1 MQASVSNPP
10 VPKRSVSALT
20 ALCHAAF
27 VPTGV
32 VTTLLGPLLPLL
44 SLQWRLT
51 DTQAGYLFTSQF
63 LGSLVGVVLSGL
75 LSSLWGFQPTLV
87 AGLFMM
93 SAGTAALVTSWKVG
107 VISIFAYG
115 LGTGFTIP
123 AANLAVAAAN
133 PTRRASALNLLNFSW
148 GAGAM
153 ASAFLVSVF
162 ERNSIILWLLYSL
175 ATFLLILAIAVGM
188 VTMPRI
194 AADAG
199 PPPVRERANDRRS
212 LSLFGMALIFF
223 LYVGAENS
231 IAGWVGSYAKRV
243 TLISEALSAL
253 TPAFFWGALL
263 LGRGAAP
270 ILLARLSEL
279 WMARIDLIVAS
290 TGVALLMYS
299 RTAAEIIGSTALTG
313 LGLSAVY
320 PITIAALSR
329 KFGSKAALAGSLTFC
344 MSSLGGACLPLLV
357 GYTSSHSSGLR
368 AGLLVPLIACVS
380 MLGIYILGLSA

>member
-1 MQASVSNPP
+1 MLASVSNVPL
-10 VPKRSVSALT
+10 PKRSVSALT

-27 VPTGV
+27 VPTGI

-44 SLQWRLT
+44 SSQWRLT

-75 LSSLWGFQPTLV
+75 LSSLWGFQPALV

-93 SAGTAALVTSWKVG
+93 SAGTAALETSWKVG
-107 VISIFAYG
+107 IISIFAYG
-115 LGTGFTIP
+115 LGTGLTIP
-123 AANLAVAAAN
+123 AANLVVAATN

-148 GAGAM
+148 GAGAI
-153 ASAFLVSVF
+153 ASALLVSVF
-162 ERNSIILWLLYSL
+162 ERNSIILWLFYSL
-175 ATFLLILAIAVGM
+175 SALLLILAIAISM
-188 VTMPRI
+188 LTMPPI
-194 AADAG
+194 AADAS
-199 PPPVRERANDRRS
+199 PPPIRKSANDRTS
-212 LSLFGMALIFF
+212 LSLFAMALVFF

-231 IAGWVGSYAKRV
+231 IGGWVSSYAKRV
-243 TLISEALSAL
+243 ALISETLSAL

-279 WMARIDLIVAS
+279 WLVRVDLIVAS
-290 TGVALLMYS
+290 AGIALLMYS
-299 RTAAEIIGSTALTG
+299 RTTAEIIGSAALAG

-320 PITIAALSR
+320 PITIARLSR
-329 KFGSKAALAGSLTFC
+329 KFGSKAARAGSLTFC
-344 MSSLGGACLPLLV
+344 MSALGGACLPLLL

-368 AGLLVPLIACVS
+368 AGLVVPLIASVS
-380 MLGIYILGLSA
+380 MLGIYILGPSV